1 MTHTRHLS
9 TAPVR
14 HQRGN
19 AVVFALLGLVITSI
33 TLAIGLPMYQ
43 SAERAASVQGFVP
56 EVVAIVG
63 SAKGT
68 FGQLSYVG
76 LTTAQSV
83 QAGVIP
89 ANLRATS
96 TTARSRFGAAIELV
110 DNGSGTAALS
120 YAAVP
125 SDQCAEIVMGT
136 QLVALT
142 VTVAGTV
149 VKAAASAVN
158 PASLATACSSAST
171 VDIKWTFG
179 RA

>member
-1 MTHTRHLS
+1 MKAFRSHTPRQ
-9 TAPVR
+9 

-19 AVVFALLGLVITSI
+19 AVVFALLGLVISSI
-33 TLAIGLPMYQ
+33 TLAIGIPMYQ

-68 FGQLSYVG
+68 FGQLSYAG
-76 LTTAQSV
+76 LTTGQAV

-96 TTARSRFGAAIELV
+96 TTARSRFGGAINLV
-110 DNGSGTAALS
+110 DNAAGTAALT
-120 YAAVP
+120 YEAVP
-125 SDQCAEIVMGT
+125 GDQCAEIVMGT
-136 QLVALT
+136 QAIALT

-149 VKAAASAVN
+149 VKAAAAQVN
-158 PASLATACSSAST
+158 PASLATACASAST
-171 VDIKWTFG
+171 VDIRWTFG